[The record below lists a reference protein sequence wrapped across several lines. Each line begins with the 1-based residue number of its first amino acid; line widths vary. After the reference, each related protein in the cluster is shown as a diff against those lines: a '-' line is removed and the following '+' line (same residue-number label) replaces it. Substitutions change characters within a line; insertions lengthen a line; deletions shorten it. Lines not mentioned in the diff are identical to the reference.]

1 MRVLKLS
8 PCIAFISILFWT
20 FGQTANAQIKLDLGG
35 YMQNWYIA
43 NQSIDKLESSL
54 AGGEPTT
61 SIHSTDINGFRIRRA
76 RLSARGQ
83 INDTF
88 SVTTWIEFA
97 GNTPSLLDFH
107 LDVRFRP
114 WFNLRVG
121 QFIMPGQSHDTSRL
135 SSSRLIFYE
144 RVPITTRLST
154 VMGYTAFRDIG
165 VMAYG
170 QHGRLWY
177 GIHAGNGGGR
187 FVHAGST
194 ITERKAGGGLYGAR
208 IDYSLMDGLTLGGH
222 ISTNKQ
228 QDVVRS
234 GSAPYDINRN
244 SWSLRLATNDFGIDG
259 LFTQFEYMSLK
270 ADDENMGFVAI
281 NDGKYE
287 LHGFY
292 GEIGYKLTHEWHV
305 LARYDEMIEKPK
317 QLSQHIIAPRAQIN
331 NYTVGLSRF
340 IFNEGG
346 AEIARLHLNY
356 SFGESGPIDSNN
368 SILVAVLQLRFIP

>member
-1 MRVLKLS
+1 MHTEKLA
-8 PCIAFISILFWT
+8 PCIVLISILFWT
-20 FGQTANAQIKLDLGG
+20 FGQTASAQIKLDVGG

-43 NQSIDKLESSL
+43 NQSVEKLESSL
-54 AGGEPTT
+54 AGGVPTT
-61 SIHSTDINGFRIRRA
+61 SIHSEDINGFRIRRA
-76 RLSARGQ
+76 RLTARGQ

-97 GNTPSLLDFH
+97 GSTPSLLDFH
-107 LDVRFRP
+107 IDMRFRP

-144 RVPITTRLST
+144 RSPITTRLSS
-154 VMGYTAFRDIG
+154 VMGFTAFRDIG

-208 IDYSLMDGLTLGGH
+208 VDYTLVDGLTLGGH
-222 ISTNKQ
+222 VSTNQ
-228 QDVVRS
+228 QRNVVRP
-234 GSAPYDINRN
+234 GIATYDYDRS

-270 ADDENMGFVAI
+270 ADDENIGFQGI
-281 NDGKYE
+281 NDGEYL

-292 GEIGYKLTHEWHV
+292 GEIGYKLTRQWHI
-305 LARYDEMIEKPK
+305 LARYDEMIEKPR
-317 QLSQHIIAPRAQIN
+317 QLSQHVIALRTQNN

-340 IFNEGG
+340 IYNDGG
-346 AEIARLHLNY
+346 AEIARIHLNY
-356 SFGESGPIDSNN
+356 SFGETGPVDLNN
-368 SILVAVLQLRFIP
+368 SILVAVFQLRFIP